1 MKPAIQEHSI
11 PRIWLHAYFGLT
23 LVFGFLLFWLL
34 FGETEFATAAKL
46 IFLAVFI
53 LTLKRWTG
61 AVLFVFCQLQLL
73 FLEPASSTAF
83 FSFDALMWSGLSLGM
98 LVVVSRY
105 RTLQDRDTVVAHRSF
120 FSTAR
125 EAINGNQP
133 DVDAAQMSEVFRQ
146 LTKCVATL
154 LLCSMVAWGILDWF
168 PTGGSLSGFSSIRE
182 YRLTP
187 NGYRLLICS
196 ISLFCGF
203 FVAWLLVNE
212 LCWRKLNARQSR
224 IYLHSVLLKFLYRDF
239 RSVTKRRL
247 KRRLKRR
254 RKQAK
259 SSHNNGDIPI
269 ID

>member
-1 MKPAIQEHSI
+1 MKPAIQEHSA
-11 PRIWLHAYFGLT
+11 PRIWLHTYFGLT
-23 LVFGFLLFWLL
+23 LAFGFLLFWLL

-46 IFLAVFI
+46 IFLAVLI

-73 FLEPASSTAF
+73 FLEPASPSAF
-83 FSFDALMWSGLSLGM
+83 FSFDALLWSGLSLGM

-105 RTLQDRDTVVAHRSF
+105 RTLQDRDTLVAHRSF
-120 FSTAR
+120 FSTVR
-125 EAINGNQP
+125 KGINGNLP
-133 DVDAAQMSEVFRQ
+133 YVDTEQVSEVFRQ
-146 LTKCVATL
+146 LTRCLATL
-154 LLCSMVAWGILDWF
+154 LLCSMVAWSILGYF
-168 PTGGSLSGFSSIRE
+168 PTSGSPSAFSSIRD

-187 NGYRLLICS
+187 TGYRLLICS
-196 ISLFCGF
+196 ISLFCIF
-203 FVAWLLVNE
+203 FVAWILVNE

-247 KRRLKRR
+247 KRR
-254 RKQAK
+254 RKLTK
-259 SSHNNGDIPI
+259 SPHKNGDIPI